1 MLKPIAQE
9 PTRHRLFV
17 ERLLIV
23 SAFALLGFLL
33 FRLSELILLVFG
45 SVLVAVILRTI
56 AGPLQRRTALSASL
70 ALSLSVVGLVA
81 GLAGAMWWLGSEVRA
96 QAQALGDTV
105 PAAWLALEAR
115 IDEFGLG
122 DTVDEWKSE
131 ITPAGSGILASVTG
145 AVRSI
150 GRGLADLLIV
160 FVGGIYLAAQPEL
173 YRRGLLKLLPCP
185 SRELGS
191 VALDDSGR
199 ALKLWLLGQLV
210 SMALVGTLTG
220 VGLWLIGVPSPLALG
235 LFAGLLEFIPLVGPI
250 IAAIP
255 GVLLAFAQS
264 PEMALWALGLYLLIQ
279 QIEGNVIQ
287 PLVQQHAV
295 DLPPALLLFSLLAG
309 GLLFGATGVILATPL
324 TVVIFVLTKRLYVR
338 EALATDTPLPGE
350 E

>member
-1 MLKPIAQE
+1 MLKEIAE
-9 PTRHRLFV
+9 APTGHRLFV

-23 SAFALLGFLL
+23 FAFGLLGFLI
-33 FRLSELILLVFG
+33 FRLSGLILLVFG

-56 AGPLQRRTALSASL
+56 AAPLQRLARLSSGL
-70 ALSLSVVGLVA
+70 ALAFAVLGL
-81 GLAGAMWWLGSEVRA
+81 LAGAAGAVWWLGSEVRA
-96 QAQALGDTV
+96 QAESLGDTV

-115 IDEFGLG
+115 IDDLGFGE
-122 DTVDEWKSE
+122 TVDEWKSE

-145 AVRSI
+145 AVRSV

-160 FVGGIYLAAQPEL
+160 FVGGIYLASQPDL
-173 YRRGLLKLLPCP
+173 YRGGLLKLFPRKN
-185 SRELGS
+185 RELAS
-191 VALDDSGR
+191 LALDDSGR
-199 ALKLWLLGQLV
+199 ALKLWLLGQLI

-220 VGLWLIGVPSPLALG
+220 VGLWLIGVPSALALG
-235 LFAGLLEFIPLVGPI
+235 LFAGLLEFIPLIGPI

-255 GVLLAFAQS
+255 GVLLAFAQG
-264 PEMALWALGLYLLIQ
+264 PEMALWALALYLLIQ
-279 QIEGNVIQ
+279 QVEGNVIQ